1 MAELPAV
8 PPLQCNELSL
18 SCVSCGEKV
27 EVLACLPCLHS
38 LALCEKIECREKIL
52 LRSVSCQICEE
63 VFPLSL
69 SDLPNHPFVL
79 RKALNNQYQ
88 KEGVNCQG
96 EHDDERSAVSF
107 CSNCDAFIC
116 QECTD
121 HHKTVSILKKHK
133 LKPLQEVFNQ
143 GGKKDEFKCSKHNE
157 TCKLYC
163 HTCDETICHICRS
176 IDPHHSHKVS
186 YIDDK
191 LGESNKTTL
200 TQCLSSAR
208 TQRKAIRSALQEVQ
222 DSKASL
228 QQQSENALGEIAGM
242 KEHLVAMVIARCDGL
257 AAEVREAED
266 KGRRELES
274 EERELKVI
282 LKKLDA
288 FHCLSD
294 EMILE
299 GTTEEQLSVRK
310 CIVNRI
316 SFFSSNT
323 SNSRASI
330 RPTLGFI
337 STNQEEMEKCI
348 TSLGYIHH
356 SPHPPSC
363 TFTRNWTTRHLCL
376 KVKTRNERGNECRG
390 GEKVLA
396 VLRPVTAGVPVLG
409 KVADM
414 RDGTYEVQF
423 ASVPSE
429 KCHLSVT
436 VGGHDVAGSPVE
448 VKVVGGSVITAV
460 KQEFKHPSGSR
471 YLDVAVGPDGL
482 LYCSDDNGQV
492 TILNRQGQVIRS
504 FKVKNGGQLYGIAL
518 SRTGNV
524 IVSDIGN
531 GYISIYTAAG
541 EFVRQFGGKGKDGV
555 QCLGPNGLAIGKEG
569 HIFVAGYKGNC
580 AYVFTEEG
588 TFLHSFGS
596 KNKVKGEHDIDE
608 PELDEYEPELEN
620 IMAIEE
626 DAVPELHIEGELA
639 NPNHILVT
647 PDDLLY
653 VTNERNHC
661 IQVFQ
666 QNGQFIRQFVDGIVE
681 GPDGIAVTSD
691 GHIVVASWRA
701 NKLSIF
707 TQDGQCV
714 HEVTD
719 IGLNGP
725 RGVAVD
731 SDGLIYV
738 ADCNNE
744 RILVL

>member
-1 MAELPAV
+1 MH
-8 PPLQCNELSL
+8 N
-18 SCVSCGEKV
+18 
-27 EVLACLPCLHS
+27 
-38 LALCEKIECREKIL
+38 
-52 LRSVSCQICEE
+52 
-63 VFPLSL
+63 
-69 SDLPNHPFVL
+69 
-79 RKALNNQYQ
+79 
-88 KEGVNCQG
+88 
-96 EHDDERSAVSF
+96 
-107 CSNCDAFIC
+107 
-116 QECTD
+116 
-121 HHKTVSILKKHK
+121 KTVSILKKHK

-143 GGKKDEFKCSKHNE
+143 GGKKDDKCSKHDE

-163 HTCDETICHICRS
+163 HTCDDAICHICRS

-200 TQCLSSAR
+200 TQCLSSVR

-310 CIVNRI
+310 CIVNRM
-316 SFFSSNT
+316 SFLGNNT

-363 TFTRNWTTRHLCL
+363 TFTRNWTTKPLCL

-396 VLRPVTAGVPVLG
+396 ILRPVTAGVPVFG
-409 KVADM
+409 EVVDM

-423 ASVPSE
+423 VSVPSE

-448 VKVVGGSVITAV
+448 VKVVGASIITAV
-460 KQEFKHPSGSR
+460 KQEFKHPSGSQ

-524 IVSDIGN
+524 IVSDYEN
-531 GYISIYTAAG
+531 GYNSIYTAAG
-541 EFVRQFGGKGKDGV
+541 EFVRQFGGEGEDGV
-555 QCLGPNGLAIGKEG
+555 QCLGPNGLAISKEG
-569 HIFVAGYKGNC
+569 HIFVTGYKGNC

-588 TFLHSFGS
+588 RFLHIFGS
-596 KNKVKGEHDIDE
+596 KDE
-608 PELDEYEPELEN
+608 SDDEYEPELG
-620 IMAIEE
+620 
-626 DAVPELHIEGELA
+626 AVPVKEDESDDEYEPKMVAVPVMAVKEDEPDDEYEPKMVAVPVMAVKEDESDDEYEPKMVAVPVMAVKEDESDDEYEPKMVAVPVMAVKEDEPKEDHKAMLMFEAERDGEVEGELYC
-639 NPNHILVT
+639 PNHILVT
-647 PDDLLY
+647 PNDLVY
-653 VTNERNHC
+653 VTDEKDR

-666 QNGQFIRQFVDGIVE
+666 QNGQFIRQFGNGIVKYPE
-681 GPDGIAVTSD
+681 GIAVTSD
-691 GHIVVASWRA
+691 GHIVVASWSA

-725 RGVAVD
+725 RGIAVD
-731 SDGLIYV
+731 SDGFIYV
-738 ADCNNE
+738 ADCNE
-744 RILVL
+744 RIVVL